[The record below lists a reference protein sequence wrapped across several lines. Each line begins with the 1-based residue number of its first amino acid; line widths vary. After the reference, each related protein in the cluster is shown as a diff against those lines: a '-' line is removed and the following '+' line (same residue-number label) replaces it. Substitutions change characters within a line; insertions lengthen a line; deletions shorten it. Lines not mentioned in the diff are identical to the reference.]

1 MTIKQITELK
11 GASSL
16 PGNFGLPFLGEAFGL
31 FVGEELFYWEKFRRH
46 GSVFKTSVL
55 GRKYAFLIG
64 PEANSIVF
72 KEQADCFSS
81 RLGWWFLEP
90 IFGNGLLMQD
100 GAEHAAAR
108 RLMYPAFHSKTVTTY
123 FDVINSIVQEYIK
136 DWGTRGVIPLA
147 ADFRKLT
154 LIVASRLF
162 LGTQTIEEVE
172 KTCDWFTQLV
182 AGKLAIVRW
191 DNPLT
196 VHGRSQNA
204 RRKLHEYLRQT
215 INRRRDSSKEYSD
228 VLALL
233 MNTVDEHG
241 SRLSDSEIIEQ
252 TLLLLVA
259 GHETTATLLSWLMF
273 ELASHP
279 EWISKLRQELTQV
292 AGDELKVEHL
302 KQLTQMTNVLKEI
315 ERLYPPLYG
324 IPRGVVKDIEYN
336 GYQIPAGW
344 VVVVSPMLT
353 HRMKSI
359 YSNPD
364 CFDPDRFVPREEDK
378 KYPFALAGFGHGPH
392 SCLGFQFAQMEIKI
406 ILSHLLRQYD
416 WSVTPE
422 YEKITPVLAPS
433 KFLNKLRAY
442 IRPKSG

>member
-1 MTIKQITELK
+1 MTIQQITELK
-11 GASSL
+11 CASSL
-16 PGNFGLPFLGEAFGL
+16 PGKFGLPFLGEALGL
-31 FVGEELFYWEKFRRH
+31 FAGEELFYWEKFRRH
-46 GSVFKTSVL
+46 GSIFKTSVL
-55 GRKYAFLIG
+55 GRKCAFLIG
-64 PEANSIVF
+64 TEANSIVF
-72 KEQADCFSS
+72 KEQADYFSS

-90 IFGNGLLMQD
+90 IFGNGLMMQD

-108 RLMYPAFHSKTVTTY
+108 RLMYPAFHSKTVATY

-147 ADFRKLT
+147 SDFKKLT

-196 VHGRSQNA
+196 LYGRSQNA
-204 RRKLHEYLRQT
+204 RRKLHEYLRET
-215 INRRRDSSKEYSD
+215 INRRRASSKEYSD

-233 MNTVDEHG
+233 MNTVDDG

-259 GHETTATLLSWLMF
+259 GHETITTLLSWLLF
-273 ELASHP
+273 ELAAHP
-279 EWISKLRQELTQV
+279 EWINKLRQELTQV

-302 KQLTQMTNVLKEI
+302 KQLTQMTNVLKEV
-315 ERLYPPLYG
+315 ERLYPPIYG
-324 IPRGVVKDIEYN
+324 IPRGVVKDIEYK
-336 GYQIPAGW
+336 GFHIPAGW

-353 HRMKSI
+353 HRMESI

-364 CFDPDRFVPREEDK
+364 SFDPERFAYPREEDK
-378 KYPFALAGFGHGPH
+378 KYPFALAGFGHGSH
-392 SCLGFQFAQMEIKI
+392 SCLGFQFAQIEMKI
-406 ILSHLLRQYD
+406 ILSQLLYQYD
-416 WSVTPE
+416 WSVTPQ
-422 YEKITPVLAPS
+422 YDNITPVLAPS
-433 KFLNKLRAY
+433 KFLNKLRAH
-442 IRPKSG
+442 IKLR